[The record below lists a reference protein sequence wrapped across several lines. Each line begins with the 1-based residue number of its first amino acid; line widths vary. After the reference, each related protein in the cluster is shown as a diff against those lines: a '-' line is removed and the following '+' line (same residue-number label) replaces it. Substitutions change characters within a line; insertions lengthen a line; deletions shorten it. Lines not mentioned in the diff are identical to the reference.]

1 METILFFFPVNE
13 VYIYI
18 YFRNREISRLLLEF
32 SLRST
37 KWTTN
42 RTNSNLLS
50 IFHFISSTILSL

>member
-1 METILFFFPVNE
+1 METILFFSCE
-13 VYIYI
+13 RGIYIYI
-18 YFRNREISRLLLEF
+18 LRNREISRLLLEF

>member
-18 YFRNREISRLLLEF
+18 LRNREISRLLLEF